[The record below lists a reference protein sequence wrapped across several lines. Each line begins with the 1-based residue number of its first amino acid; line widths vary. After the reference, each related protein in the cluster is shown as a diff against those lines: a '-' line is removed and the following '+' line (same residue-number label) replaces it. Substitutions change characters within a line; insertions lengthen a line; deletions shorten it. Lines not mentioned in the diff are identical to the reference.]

1 MPITAIFLQVL
12 IIKNSECE
20 RLLGVKFDSKH
31 TFDQHIFDL
40 CEKAGRKVNA
50 LVRNTRYM
58 NLQKTAPIN
67 EFFFSRHSLTTAL

>member
-50 LVRNTRYM
+50 LV
-58 NLQKTAPIN
+58 
-67 EFFFSRHSLTTAL
+67 

>member
-31 TFDQHIFDL
+31 TFDQLIFDL

-58 NLQKTAPIN
+58 NLPKQRLLMN
-67 EFFFSRHSLTTAL
+67 SFFQGTV